1 MPSASST
8 ANASDSSRQSSGGGF
23 MSVYK
28 PGQGYYTRWLS
39 AAGFG
44 AVVLAGVGWLWGRFT
59 VWVDTDN
66 MLYWQGGM
74 AAGVILFFAAL
85 FYYLFGVNK
94 RIVQFCI
101 DTEAEMN
108 KVNWPSRKEVMGST
122 LVVIGGTFL
131 MAGLLFVVDI
141 FFIWFFTAIGV
152 LEASGGAQ

>member
-1 MPSASST
+1 MPSATQT
-8 ANASDSSRQSSGGGF
+8 ADRADASAGGGF

-44 AVVLAGVGWLWGRFT
+44 AVVLAGVGWLWGRLT
-59 VWVDTDN
+59 VWVDAEN

-74 AAGVILFFAAL
+74 AAGVILVAAAVL
-85 FYYLFGVNK
+85 YYLFGANRK
-94 RIVQFCI
+94 IVQFCI

-108 KVNWPSRKEVMGST
+108 KVNWPSRKEVFGST

-131 MAGLLFVVDI
+131 MAALLFVVDI
-141 FFIWFFTAIGV
+141 FFFKFFQWIGV
-152 LEASGGAQ
+152 LEATGAQ

>member
-1 MPSASST
+1 MPSAST
-8 ANASDSSRQSSGGGF
+8 PANRSADASSASGGGGF

-44 AVVLAGVGWLWGRFT
+44 AIVLAGVGWLWGRFS
-59 VWVDTDN
+59 VWVAADN
-66 MLYWQGGM
+66 LLYWQGGM
-74 AAGVILFFAAL
+74 AAGVILGFAAL

-108 KVNWPSRKEVMGST
+108 KVNWPSRREVIGST
-122 LVVIGGTFL
+122 LVVIAGTFL
-131 MAGLLFVVDI
+131 MAALLFVVDI
-141 FFIWFFTAIGV
+141 GFFQLFRLAGV
-152 LEASGGAQ
+152 LESGGE

>member
-1 MPSASST
+1 M
-8 ANASDSSRQSSGGGF
+8 GL
-23 MSVYK
+23 YK

-44 AVVLAGVGWLWGRFT
+44 AVVLAGVAWMWERLT
-59 VWVDTDN
+59 VWVDGTYL
-66 MLYWQGGM
+66 LYWQGGM
-74 AAGVILFFAAL
+74 AAGVILLTAAL

-108 KVNWPSRKEVMGST
+108 KVNWPSRKEVVGST

-131 MAGLLFVVDI
+131 MAGLLFLVDI
-141 FFIWFFTAIGV
+141 FFIWLFTAIGV
-152 LEASGGAQ
+152 LETAAAA

>member
-1 MPSASST
+1 SQT
-8 ANASDSSRQSSGGGF
+8 ADSSPSSGGF
-23 MSVYK
+23 MSLYK

-44 AVVLAGVGWLWGRFT
+44 AIVLAGVAWLWGRFT
-59 VWVDTDN
+59 VWLDAEN

-74 AAGVILFFAAL
+74 AAGTILVFGLL

-108 KVNWPSRKEVMGST
+108 KVNWPSRKEVIGST
-122 LVVIGGTFL
+122 LVVIGGTFI

-141 FFIWFFTAIGV
+141 VFAIFFQWIGV
-152 LEASGGAQ
+152 LEASSGA